1 MTKMIILQALVLA
14 TLFCGCEY
22 QRRITAAEIGCPP
35 KDIIFPDGESWIVPE
50 YWEATCYG
58 KKYACRP
65 TAGMLIFFNAQNAT
79 CGKISS
85 P

>member
-1 MTKMIILQALVLA
+1 MTKMIILQAFVLA

-35 KDIIFPDGESWIVPE
+35 KDITFPDGESWIVPE

-65 TAGMLIFFNAQNAT
+65 TMGLTALFDAQNAT
-79 CGKISS
+79 CSVISN